1 MGGNQLLETL
11 KRIVAVVGHYG
22 SGKTNLA
29 VNLAV
34 DLKARGRE
42 VVLVD
47 LDIVNP
53 YFRSADF
60 QDQMKSRGIEMI
72 VPLYAR
78 SNLDIPALTAQLD
91 GAIDSDKT
99 LVIDVGGD
107 DAGAAALGRYSP
119 AIGEAGGCDLLCVVN
134 RYRYLTQTS
143 QEVLEI
149 LTDIQQAS
157 RLRATGIVNNSNLA
171 EETTAGD
178 ILESMAFA
186 DQVAKCCNIPLFCTA
201 VKRQLLEAVQ
211 KQVNDRELY
220 PVDIYVKKL
229 WEE

>member
-1 MGGNQLLETL
+1 MLNRL
-11 KRIVAVVGHYG
+11 KRMVAVVGHYG

-34 DLKARGRE
+34 DLKAAGKQ
-42 VVLVD
+42 VALVD

-60 QDQMKSRGIEMI
+60 AAQMQEKGIETI
-72 VPLYAR
+72 LPVYAR

-91 GAIDSDKT
+91 GAIDTGKT

-107 DAGAAALGRYSP
+107 DAGAAALGRYSR
-119 AIGEAGGCDLLCVVN
+119 AIQEAGGCDLICVVN
-134 RYRYLTQTS
+134 QYRYLTRTA
-143 QEVLEI
+143 QEADEI
-149 LTDIQQAS
+149 LEQIQAAS
-157 RLRATGIVNNSNLA
+157 RLPVTGVVNNSNLSY
-171 EETTAGD
+171 ETRPED
-178 ILESMAFA
+178 ILSTVPFA
-186 DQVAKCCNIPLFCTA
+186 REVADRHGVPLLCTA
-201 VKRQLLEAVQ
+201 VRRDLLEQVQ
-211 KQVNDRELY
+211 KLDALREYY

>member
-1 MGGNQLLETL
+1 MLEKY
-11 KRIVAVVGHYG
+11 KRIIAVVGHYG

-34 DLKARGRE
+34 DLKAAGKQ

-60 QDQMKSRGIEMI
+60 AGLMQEKGIETI
-72 VPLYAR
+72 LPVYAR

-91 GAIDSDKT
+91 GAIDTGKT

-107 DAGAAALGRYSP
+107 DAGAAALGRYSR
-119 AIGEAGGCDLLCVVN
+119 AIQEAGGCDLVCVVN
-134 RYRYLTQTS
+134 QYRYLTRTA
-143 QEVLEI
+143 QEADEI
-149 LTDIQQAS
+149 LEQIQAAAH
-157 RLRATGIVNNSNLA
+157 LPVTGVVNNSNLA
-171 EETTAGD
+171 YETRAED
-178 ILESMAFA
+178 IVATLPFAQEVAARHGVPLAF
-186 DQVAKCCNIPLFCTA
+186 TA
-201 VKRQLLEAVQ
+201 VRRDLIG
-211 KQVNDRELY
+211 QVRKLDAHREYY
-220 PVDIYVKKL
+220 PVDIYVKKI

>member
-1 MGGNQLLETL
+1 MLE
-11 KRIVAVVGHYG
+11 KCRRIIAVVGHYG

-34 DLKARGRE
+34 DLKAAGKQ

-60 QDQMKSRGIEMI
+60 AGLMQEKGIETI
-72 VPLYAR
+72 LPVYAR

-91 GAIDSDKT
+91 GAIDTGKT

-107 DAGAAALGRYSP
+107 DAGAAALGRYSH
-119 AIGEAGGCDLLCVVN
+119 AIREAGGCDLLCVVN
-134 RYRYLTQTS
+134 QYRYLTRTPEQAD
-143 QEVLEI
+143 EI
-149 LTDIQQAS
+149 LEQIQAAS
-157 RLRATGIVNNSNLA
+157 RMQVTGVVNNSNLA
-171 EETTAGD
+171 YETSAEDVLAT
-178 ILESMAFA
+178 IPFA
-186 DQVAKCCNIPLFCTA
+186 QQVADRYRVPLVFTTVRRDLFQA
-201 VKRQLLEAVQ
+201 A
-211 KQVNDRELY
+211 KQADVHREFY
-220 PVDIYVKKL
+220 PVDIYVKKI